1 MMTAYLIVDLD
12 IHNPEGFQE
21 YQNNVSSF
29 IAKHGGR
36 YIVRGGEFDVIEG
49 HFKPHRL
56 VIFEFPNR
64 RSIRNMFADE
74 GYLKLAQ
81 VRFRTAK
88 TIAVAVDGIEWDA
101 TTEVARNLD
110 CDPNAAI
117 LALARGGASIR
128 KIVRRTARSRSLVRN
143 VLRGRRSGLSL
154 GLLA

>member
-56 VIFEFPNR
+56 VIFEFPSR

-74 GYLKLAQ
+74 EYLKLAQ

-88 TIAVAVDGIEWDA
+88 TIAVAVDGI
-101 TTEVARNLD
+101 
-110 CDPNAAI
+110 
-117 LALARGGASIR
+117 
-128 KIVRRTARSRSLVRN
+128 
-143 VLRGRRSGLSL
+143 
-154 GLLA
+154 